1 MPRASDVCLLSTG
14 NMLPEAIEA
23 AHKLKDKGISAK
35 VVSFHTVKPLDEAC
49 LKDAFDRFKLVA
61 TIEEH
66 SLIGGFG
73 AAVSEWLVDTA
84 DAAQEI
90 PALRHARRLL
100 QEIGRTGICPRDAGP
115 DRAPDRR
122 KNPSRPA
129 SETTAIMKTEAALLV
144 QTGKP
149 LVLAEIEIPALKPGQ
164 VLVEIAYSGACGT
177 QVMEWR
183 GDKGEDKWVPHC
195 LGHEGTGTVLETG
208 SAVTKVKA
216 GDKVVLSWIKG
227 NGIEAGGAVYD
238 WDGKKV
244 NAGGVTT
251 FQRHAVV
258 SENRLTLLPPDLPM
272 DVAVLLGCAAPT
284 GMGAVY
290 NVLKVQPGDAVAVF
304 GTGGIGLNA
313 LMAAALGR
321 RHAGDRDRSQ
331 PDAPGACQDLRRD
344 PCDRPIGQ
352 RRASPRSGRSC
363 RRASIWRWNPRACR
377 R

>member
-1 MPRASDVCLLSTG
+1 
-14 NMLPEAIEA
+14 
-23 AHKLKDKGISAK
+23 
-35 VVSFHTVKPLDEAC
+35 
-49 LKDAFDRFKLVA
+49 
-61 TIEEH
+61 
-66 SLIGGFG
+66 
-73 AAVSEWLVDTA
+73 
-84 DAAQEI
+84 
-90 PALRHARRLL
+90 
-100 QEIGRTGICPRDAGP
+100 
-115 DRAPDRR
+115 
-122 KNPSRPA
+122 
-129 SETTAIMKTEAALLV
+129 MKTQAALLV
-144 QTGKP
+144 QTGQP
-149 LVLAEIEIPALKPGQ
+149 LVLADIETPALKPGQ

-208 SAVTKVKA
+208 SAVTRVKA

-227 NGIEAGGAVYD
+227 SGIEAGGAVYD

-313 LMAAALGR
+313 LMAAALAGAMPVIGIDPNPTRRALAQVYGATHVIDASGDVLAEIKKIVPQGVDLAVESSGIPAVMEQAINATRQQGGR
-321 RHAGDRDRSQ
+321 AVVIGNAKHGAVLPLNPGVFNQGKSLLGTWGGDSVPDRDYGRYGRLLSSGRFPVRDLLSKPYSLAQ
-331 PDAPGACQDLRRD
+331 ADQALQDLAAGKVG
-344 PCDRPIGQ
+344 RPLIDMSL
-352 RRASPRSGRSC
+352 R
-363 RRASIWRWNPRACR
+363 
-377 R
+377 

>member
-1 MPRASDVCLLSTG
+1 
-14 NMLPEAIEA
+14 
-23 AHKLKDKGISAK
+23 
-35 VVSFHTVKPLDEAC
+35 
-49 LKDAFDRFKLVA
+49 
-61 TIEEH
+61 
-66 SLIGGFG
+66 
-73 AAVSEWLVDTA
+73 
-84 DAAQEI
+84 
-90 PALRHARRLL
+90 
-100 QEIGRTGICPRDAGP
+100 
-115 DRAPDRR
+115 
-122 KNPSRPA
+122 
-129 SETTAIMKTEAALLV
+129 MKTQAALLV
-144 QTGKP
+144 QTGQP
-149 LVLAEIEIPALKPGQ
+149 LVLAEIETPALKLGQ

-195 LGHEGTGTVLETG
+195 LGHEGTGTVIEAG
-208 SAVTKVKA
+208 SAVTKVKV

-227 NGIEAGGAVYD
+227 TGIEAGGAVYD

-313 LMAAALGR
+313 LMAAALAGAMPVIGIDPNPTRRALAQIYGATHVIDASGDVLAEIKKIVPQGVDLAVESSGIPAVMEQAINATRQQGGR
-321 RHAGDRDRSQ
+321 AVVIGNAKHGAVLSLNPGVFNQGKSLLGTWGGDSVPDRDYGRYGRLLNSGRFPVRDLLSKPYSLAQ
-331 PDAPGACQDLRRD
+331 ADQALQDLAAGKVG
-344 PCDRPIGQ
+344 RPLIDMSL
-352 RRASPRSGRSC
+352 R
-363 RRASIWRWNPRACR
+363 
-377 R
+377 

>member
-1 MPRASDVCLLSTG
+1 
-14 NMLPEAIEA
+14 
-23 AHKLKDKGISAK
+23 
-35 VVSFHTVKPLDEAC
+35 
-49 LKDAFDRFKLVA
+49 
-61 TIEEH
+61 
-66 SLIGGFG
+66 
-73 AAVSEWLVDTA
+73 
-84 DAAQEI
+84 
-90 PALRHARRLL
+90 
-100 QEIGRTGICPRDAGP
+100 
-115 DRAPDRR
+115 
-122 KNPSRPA
+122 
-129 SETTAIMKTEAALLV
+129 MKTQAALLV
-144 QTGKP
+144 QTGQP
-149 LVLAEIEIPALKPGQ
+149 LVLAEIETPALKPGQ

-195 LGHEGTGTVLETG
+195 LGHEGTGTVIEAG
-208 SAVTKVKA
+208 SAVTKVKV

-227 NGIEAGGAVYD
+227 TGIEAGGAVYD

-313 LMAAALGR
+313 LMAAALAGAMPVIGIDPNPTRRALAQIYGATHVIDASGDVLAEIKKIVPQGVDLAVESSGIPAVMEQAINATRQQGGR
-321 RHAGDRDRSQ
+321 AVVIGNAKHGAVLSLNPGVFNQGKSLLGTWGGDSMPDRDYGRYGRLLNSGRFPVRDLLSKPYSLAQ
-331 PDAPGACQDLRRD
+331 ADQALQDLAAGKVG
-344 PCDRPIGQ
+344 RP
-352 RRASPRSGRSC
+352 
-363 RRASIWRWNPRACR
+363 
-377 R
+377 

>member
-1 MPRASDVCLLSTG
+1 
-14 NMLPEAIEA
+14 
-23 AHKLKDKGISAK
+23 
-35 VVSFHTVKPLDEAC
+35 
-49 LKDAFDRFKLVA
+49 
-61 TIEEH
+61 
-66 SLIGGFG
+66 
-73 AAVSEWLVDTA
+73 
-84 DAAQEI
+84 
-90 PALRHARRLL
+90 
-100 QEIGRTGICPRDAGP
+100 
-115 DRAPDRR
+115 
-122 KNPSRPA
+122 
-129 SETTAIMKTEAALLV
+129 MKTQAALLV
-144 QTGKP
+144 QTGQP
-149 LVLAEIEIPALKPGQ
+149 LVVVDIETPALKPGQ

-195 LGHEGTGTVLETG
+195 LGHEGTGTVIETG
-208 SAVTKVKA
+208 SAITKVKA

-227 NGIEAGGAVYD
+227 SGIEAGGAVYD

-313 LMAAALGR
+313 LMAAALAGAMPVIGIDPNPTRRALAQIYGATHVIDASGDVLAEIKKIVPQGVDLAVESSGIPAVMEQAINATRQQGGR
-321 RHAGDRDRSQ
+321 AVVIGNAKHGAVLPLNPGVFNQGKSLLGTWGGDSVPDRDYGRYGRLLSSGRFPVRDLLSKPYSLAQ
-331 PDAPGACQDLRRD
+331 ADQALQDLAAGKVG
-344 PCDRPIGQ
+344 RPLIDMSL
-352 RRASPRSGRSC
+352 R
-363 RRASIWRWNPRACR
+363 
-377 R
+377 

>member
-1 MPRASDVCLLSTG
+1 
-14 NMLPEAIEA
+14 
-23 AHKLKDKGISAK
+23 
-35 VVSFHTVKPLDEAC
+35 
-49 LKDAFDRFKLVA
+49 
-61 TIEEH
+61 
-66 SLIGGFG
+66 
-73 AAVSEWLVDTA
+73 
-84 DAAQEI
+84 
-90 PALRHARRLL
+90 
-100 QEIGRTGICPRDAGP
+100 
-115 DRAPDRR
+115 
-122 KNPSRPA
+122 
-129 SETTAIMKTEAALLV
+129 MKTQAALLV
-144 QTGKP
+144 QTGQP
-149 LVLAEIEIPALKPGQ
+149 LVLAEIETPALKPGQ

-195 LGHEGTGTVLETG
+195 LGHEGTGTVLEIG

-227 NGIEAGGAVYD
+227 TGIEAGGAVYD

-251 FQRHAVV
+251 FQRHSVV

-313 LMAAALGR
+313 LMAAALAGAMPVIGIDPNPTRRALAQLYGATHVIDAANDVLAEIKKIVPQGVDLAVESSGIPAVMEQAVNATRQQGGR
-321 RHAGDRDRSQ
+321 AVVIGNAKHGAVLPLNPGVFNQGKSLLGTWGGDSVPDRDYGRYGRLLS
-331 PDAPGACQDLRRD
+331 
-344 PCDRPIGQ
+344 
-352 RRASPRSGRSC
+352 SGRFPVRDLLSKPYSLAQADQALADLAAGKVG
-363 RRASIWRWNPRACR
+363 RPLIDMSLR
-377 R
+377 